1 MHCHQVKERLNAN
14 LKRTG
19 KWTRDL
25 AWRYPLPENL
35 GITLDVDRGNIV
47 KKITVKSP
55 AAAAGVRVGDR
66 LTPELHERLLAEEY
80 EKLRTAGNRDVHD
93 TSKTTTLPVAR
104 EIVAAYVTSGVKLPW
119 FIDLLNINLGNHD
132 LAEAKRRIQ
141 LFIEE
146 FGSHS
151 RRVTGNIDFDAEGS
165 A

>member
-1 MHCHQVKERLNAN
+1 
-14 LKRTG
+14 
-19 KWTRDL
+19 
-25 AWRYPLPENL
+25 
-35 GITLDVDRGNIV
+35 
-47 KKITVKSP
+47 
-55 AAAAGVRVGDR
+55 
-66 LTPELHERLLAEEY
+66 
-80 EKLRTAGNRDVHD
+80 VHD
-93 TSKTTTLPVAR
+93 NSKQTTLPISR
-104 EIVAAYVTSGVKLPW
+104 EVVKTYVESGVKLPW